1 MSEYPPAIDTELPVS
16 PGEGRYLCGLL
27 YRTLL
32 DEPPIGNGELA
43 EHLGVSGASVSEMID
58 AFDEA
63 GLVEY
68 EPYRGATLTDD
79 GERLAREILWRRCVV
94 TRFFDRISGVDL
106 ADEQAYQIG
115 CLLEE
120 KDVEALARQV
130 DQPCRTRCQADS
142 AEDCAELAV

>member
-43 EHLGVSGASVSEMID
+43 EYLGVSGASVSEMID

-68 EPYRGATLTDD
+68 EPYRGATLTGD

-94 TRFFDRISGVDL
+94 NRFFDRIGGIDL
-106 ADEQAYQIG
+106 AAEQAYQIG
-115 CLLEE
+115 CLLGEA
-120 KDVEALARQV
+120 DVEALARQV
-130 DQPCRTRCQADS
+130 DQPCRTRCLADN

>member
-1 MSEYPPAIDTELPVS
+1 MSEYPPAIDTALPVS

-43 EHLGVSGASVSEMID
+43 EHLDVSGASVSEMID

-68 EPYRGATLTDD
+68 EPYRGASLTED

-94 TRFFDRISGVDL
+94 SRFFQRSSGVEL
-106 ADEQAYQIG
+106 ADDQAYKIG
-115 CLLEE
+115 CLLDEA
-120 KDVEALARQV
+120 DVEALARQV
-130 DQPCRTRCQADS
+130 NQPCFIRCQANSVD
-142 AEDCAELAV
+142 DCGELAV

>member
-1 MSEYPPAIDTELPVS
+1 MTEYPPAIDTELPVS

-43 EHLGVSGASVSEMID
+43 EHLGVSGASVTEMID

-68 EPYRGATLTDD
+68 EPYRGATLTED

-94 TRFFDRISGVDL
+94 SRFFERISGVDL
-106 ADEQAYQIG
+106 ADDQAYKIG
-115 CLLEE
+115 CLLDET
-120 KDVEALARQV
+120 DVEALARQA
-130 DQPCRTRCQADS
+130 DQPCWTRCQAASVD
-142 AEDCAELAV
+142 DCAELAV